1 MRLILSLLSCSILFA
16 QPPKVVSSKISYFGS
31 HFMHDW
37 VGISESVKTDFS
49 YNELAQT
56 GSVRVSVMLES
67 FDSKLSS
74 RDSNMLF
81 YTEAIDYPEVI
92 FKSTKIAIQADSA
105 YIEGELTF
113 HGITKK
119 LATSARMFTKE
130 NPQISGSFSV
140 NLSDYNVERPSLL
153 FVKIDDEIRIEYSFA
168 IE

>member
-1 MRLILSLLSCSILFA
+1 
-16 QPPKVVSSKISYFGS
+16 
-31 HFMHDW
+31 MHDW
-37 VGISESVKTDFS
+37 VGISESAEADFS

-92 FKSTKIAIQADSA
+92 FKSTKITIQADSA

-119 LATSARMFTKE
+119 LATSARMFTEE

-153 FVKIDDEIRIEYSFA
+153 FVKIDDEIRIEYSFT